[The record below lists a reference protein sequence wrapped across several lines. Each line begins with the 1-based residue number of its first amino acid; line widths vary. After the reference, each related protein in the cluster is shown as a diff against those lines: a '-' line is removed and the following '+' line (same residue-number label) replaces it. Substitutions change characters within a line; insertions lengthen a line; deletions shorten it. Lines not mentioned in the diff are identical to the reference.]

1 MDMFFAADCSRIDE
15 NINFGNPKDNE
26 TNYKVSGLIDFY
38 YMYMLFNHC

>member
-15 NINFGNPKDNE
+15 NINFCNPKDNE